1 MELNTYQEAAHA
13 TSLNTSFGEGDMSRL
28 IYPSL
33 KLAGEAGE
41 FAEKVGKIIRDRAGM
56 IGATEREEL
65 GDELGDVLWYVAEVA
80 TVLDLD
86 LDRIGAR
93 NLEKLRSRADRGV
106 IQGSGDTR

>member
-1 MELNTYQEAAHA
+1 MEFSAYQEAAHA
-13 TSLNTSFGEGDMSRL
+13 TSLNTSFGEGEMSRL

-41 FAEKVGKIIRDRAGM
+41 FAEKVGKIIRDRGGM
-56 IGATEREEL
+56 IDTAERDAL

-80 TVLDLD
+80 TVLGLD
-86 LDRIGAR
+86 LGTIGER